1 MRTFVILLALIFQ
14 AEAPPKKTSPEEY
27 LKKRAELL
35 RQVGDLKAK
44 LAALEIELASRR
56 LPPDPLG
63 AIARIRPSPRAPVA
77 PALPRTASVAPALP
91 NRARNTAGSTRLRT
105 DLLLLL
111 VLIPQGRR

>member
-44 LAALEIELASRR
+44 LAALEIELQ
-56 LPPDPLG
+56 LLEEE
-63 AIARIRPSPRAPVA
+63 RAAAGVA
-77 PALPRTASVAPALP
+77 PPP
-91 NRARNTAGSTRLRT
+91 AGSTWRDSPDPAKPARARCASVT
-105 DLLLLL
+105 KDGKRCTRAAE
-111 VLIPQGRR
+111 PGKKYCWQHATAH